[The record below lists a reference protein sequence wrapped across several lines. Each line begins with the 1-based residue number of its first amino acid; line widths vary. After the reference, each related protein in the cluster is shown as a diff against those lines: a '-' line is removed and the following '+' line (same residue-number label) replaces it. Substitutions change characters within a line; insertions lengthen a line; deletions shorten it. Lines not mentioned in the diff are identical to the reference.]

1 MSHTKRAWK
10 LQEFVAH
17 SANVNCLALGQKS
30 GRVLVTG
37 GEDRKVNLW
46 AVGKPN
52 CIMSLTG
59 HTTPVE
65 SVRFGPDEEMVMAGS
80 MSGALKIWDLEQA
93 KIIRTLTGHKS
104 SIRSLDFH
112 PYGDYAASGS
122 LDFNIKLWDIRRKG
136 CIYNYKGHTDCVNCL
151 RFSPDGK
158 LIASGGADGLVKIW
172 DLTAG
177 KVLTTLNL
185 HCGPVNVVE
194 FHPKELLLGTG
205 SSDKTIKFWDLET
218 FTMVSSTDGNSTPI
232 RSMAFHPDG
241 LCLFSGGKDL
251 LKVYGWEPSE
261 CHDSIPISW
270 GDVADITLT
279 QNQLI
284 GASFSQTNVSCYV
297 VDVQRVHPFGG
308 VPNQEGQQQLN
319 SSQNSSHNRK
329 SFITERPPT
338 QSSRQASVPKEEAEE
353 PTHDNEDEKET
364 STADI
369 KNPEDYRE
377 IFQPKSRITRSPT
390 RKVEPFPAPPED
402 VPSEP
407 EPVKKTPPARKTTP
421 EPEPAPKQPVK
432 KTPSKK
438 ESESSKPVPKAV
450 SKQTRQIKSPREPPE
465 NSAISAQDF
474 LPKSEQPGNK
484 KSQFVTDESVL
495 QTIQNGHDAMS
506 AVMSSRSKN
515 LQIVRAMWTSGN
527 TKTALDSAI
536 SMRDPS
542 VIVDLLNVLNL
553 KTGLWSLDL
562 CSSLLPQVKDLLN
575 SKYESHAEAACNA
588 LKIILRNFGPVI
600 KSNITSAPSIGVDLS
615 REERIQKCNAC
626 YNFLSEIR
634 ITLEKKQSVSGKLGN
649 LYKEVQILMS
659 TMD

>member
-218 FTMVSSTDGNSTPI
+218 FSMVSSTDGNSTPI

-319 SSQNSSHNRK
+319 SSHNRK

-377 IFQPKSRITRSPT
+377 IFQPKSRISRSPT
-390 RKVEPFPAPPED
+390 RRVEPFPAPPED
-402 VPSEP
+402 G
-407 EPVKKTPPARKTTP
+407 
-421 EPEPAPKQPVK
+421 
-432 KTPSKK
+432 KK

-484 KSQFVTDESVL
+484 KSTFVTDESVL

-553 KTGLWSLDL
+553 KTGLWNLDL

-575 SKYESHAEAACNA
+575 SKYESHSEAACNA

>member
-402 VPSEP
+402 G
-407 EPVKKTPPARKTTP
+407 
-421 EPEPAPKQPVK
+421 
-432 KTPSKK
+432 KK

-495 QTIQNGHDAMS
+495 QTIQSGHDAMS

>member
-218 FTMVSSTDGNSTPI
+218 FSMVSSTDGNSTPI

-241 LCLFSGGKDL
+241 SCLFSGGKDL

-308 VPNQEGQQQLN
+308 VPNQEGQQQL
-319 SSQNSSHNRK
+319 NSSHNRK

-407 EPVKKTPPARKTTP
+407 EPVKKPPPARKT
-421 EPEPAPKQPVK
+421 
-432 KTPSKK
+432 SKK

-484 KSQFVTDESVL
+484 KSTFVTDESVL

-553 KTGLWSLDL
+553 KTGLWNLDL

-575 SKYESHAEAACNA
+575 SKYESHAESACNA

>member
-218 FTMVSSTDGNSTPI
+218 FSMVSSTDGNSTPI

-319 SSQNSSHNRK
+319 SSHNRK

-377 IFQPKSRITRSPT
+377 IFQPKSRISRSPT
-390 RKVEPFPAPPED
+390 RRVEPFPAPPED

-407 EPVKKTPPARKTTP
+407 EPVKKPPPARKT
-421 EPEPAPKQPVK
+421 
-432 KTPSKK
+432 SKK

-484 KSQFVTDESVL
+484 KSTFVTDESVL

-553 KTGLWSLDL
+553 KTGLWNLDL

-575 SKYESHAEAACNA
+575 SKYESHSEAACNA

>member
-218 FTMVSSTDGNSTPI
+218 FSMVSSTDGNSTPI

-319 SSQNSSHNRK
+319 SSHNRK

-377 IFQPKSRITRSPT
+377 IFQPKSRISRSPT
-390 RKVEPFPAPPED
+390 RKMEPFPAPPED

-407 EPVKKTPPARKTTP
+407 EPVKKPPPARKT
-421 EPEPAPKQPVK
+421 
-432 KTPSKK
+432 SKK

-484 KSQFVTDESVL
+484 KSTFVTDESVL

-553 KTGLWSLDL
+553 KTGLWNLDL

>member
-218 FTMVSSTDGNSTPI
+218 FSMVSSTDGNSTPI

-402 VPSEP
+402 G
-407 EPVKKTPPARKTTP
+407 
-421 EPEPAPKQPVK
+421 
-432 KTPSKK
+432 KK

-495 QTIQNGHDAMS
+495 QTIQSGHDAMS

>member
-17 SANVNCLALGQKS
+17 SANVNCLALGEKS

-136 CIYNYKGHTDCVNCL
+136 CIYNYKGHTGCVNCL

-177 KVLTTLNL
+177 KVLTTMNL
-185 HCGPVNVVE
+185 HSGPVNVVQ

-205 SSDKTIKFWDLET
+205 SSDKTIKFWDLEN
-218 FTMVSSTDGNSTPI
+218 FSMVSTTDGNSTPI
-232 RSMAFHPDG
+232 RTMSFHPDG

-261 CHDSIPISW
+261 CMDSVPISW
-270 GDVADITLT
+270 GDVSDITLT

-297 VDVQRVHPFGG
+297 VDIQRVQPFGG
-308 VPNQEGQQQLN
+308 VPHQEGQPNLN
-319 SSQNSSHNRK
+319 NSSHNRK

-338 QSSRQASVPKEEAEE
+338 QSSRQASIPKEEAEE
-353 PTHDNEDEKET
+353 PTHDNDDEKET

-369 KNPEDYRE
+369 QNPEDYRE
-377 IFQPKSRITRSPT
+377 IFQPRSRIARSPT

-407 EPVKKTPPARKTTP
+407 EPVKKPPPTKKTTP
-421 EPEPAPKQPVK
+421 EPEPVPKQPVK
-432 KTPSKK
+432 KTPSRTET
-438 ESESSKPVPKAV
+438 ESTKPAPKPVPK
-450 SKQTRQIKSPREPPE
+450 QTKRVKSPRDPPE
-465 NSAISAQDF
+465 NSQISAQDF
-474 LPKSEQPGNK
+474 LPKSEHPKGNK
-484 KSQFVTDESVL
+484 PSQNVTEDSVL
-495 QTIQNGHDAMS
+495 KTVENGHDAMS

-553 KTGLWSLDL
+553 KTGLWNLDL
-562 CSSLLPQVKDLLN
+562 CSSLLPQVKELLN
-575 SKYESHAEAACNA
+575 SKYESHVEAACNA

-600 KSNITSAPSIGVDLS
+600 KANITSAPNIGVDLS
-615 REERIQKCNAC
+615 REERIQKCNSC
-626 YNFLSEIR
+626 YNYLSEIR
-634 ITLEKKQSVSGKLGN
+634 IIVEKKQSASGKLGN
-649 LYKEVQILMS
+649 LLKEVQILMAQI
-659 TMD
+659 D

>member
-402 VPSEP
+402 G
-407 EPVKKTPPARKTTP
+407 
-421 EPEPAPKQPVK
+421 
-432 KTPSKK
+432 KK

>member
-122 LDFNIKLWDIRRKG
+122 LDYNIKLWDIRRKG

-218 FTMVSSTDGNSTPI
+218 FSMVSSTDGNSTPI

-407 EPVKKTPPARKTTP
+407 EPVKKPPPARKT
-421 EPEPAPKQPVK
+421 
-432 KTPSKK
+432 SKK

-474 LPKSEQPGNK
+474 LPKSEKPGNK

-553 KTGLWSLDL
+553 KTGLWNLDL

-575 SKYESHAEAACNA
+575 SKYESHAEAACHA

>member
-218 FTMVSSTDGNSTPI
+218 FSMVSSTDGNSTPI

-319 SSQNSSHNRK
+319 SSHNRK

-377 IFQPKSRITRSPT
+377 IFQPKSRISRSPT
-390 RKVEPFPAPPED
+390 RRVEPFPAPPED
-402 VPSEP
+402 G
-407 EPVKKTPPARKTTP
+407 
-421 EPEPAPKQPVK
+421 
-432 KTPSKK
+432 KK

-484 KSQFVTDESVL
+484 KSTFVTDESVL

-553 KTGLWSLDL
+553 KTGLWNLDL

>member
-218 FTMVSSTDGNSTPI
+218 FSMVSSTDGNSTPI

-284 GASFSQTNVSCYV
+284 GASLSQTNVSCYV

-308 VPNQEGQQQLN
+308 VPNQEGQQQL
-319 SSQNSSHNRK
+319 NSSHNRK

-377 IFQPKSRITRSPT
+377 IFQPKSRISRSPT
-390 RKVEPFPAPPED
+390 RKMEPFPAPPED

-407 EPVKKTPPARKTTP
+407 EPVKKPPPARKT
-421 EPEPAPKQPVK
+421 
-432 KTPSKK
+432 SKK

-484 KSQFVTDESVL
+484 KSTFVTDESVL

-553 KTGLWSLDL
+553 KTGLWNLDL

>member
-218 FTMVSSTDGNSTPI
+218 FSMVSSTDGNSTPI

-319 SSQNSSHNRK
+319 SSHNRK

-377 IFQPKSRITRSPT
+377 IFQPKSRISRSPT
-390 RKVEPFPAPPED
+390 RRVEPFPAPPED

-407 EPVKKTPPARKTTP
+407 EPVKKPPPARKT
-421 EPEPAPKQPVK
+421 
-432 KTPSKK
+432 SKK

-484 KSQFVTDESVL
+484 KSTFVTDESVL

-553 KTGLWSLDL
+553 KTGLWNLDL